1 MALEEEL
8 MEKEENVE
16 VEVKQKNYNDLTDEE
31 VEAVKE
37 LKASAWWEVLKK
49 CIEKRK
55 DAEEKSI
62 LHQIEDGFINPSSQG
77 FTVFNVLWGFI
88 QGMWMTERMVDVITQ
103 DPEEVKK
110 AQEAMEKAEAIMR
123 WEKVEWVD

>member
-8 MEKEENVE
+8 MEKEENIE
-16 VEVKQKNYNDLTDEE
+16 VEVKEKNFNDLTDEE

-37 LKASAWWEVLKK
+37 LKASAGWEVLKK

-88 QGMWMTERMVDVITQ
+88 QWMWMTERMVDVITQ

-123 WEKVEWVD
+123 WEKVDGVE